1 MIPNPTSKGKT
12 SEAIILM
19 ALVSLGKVVLIPW
32 GEERYDLVLDEGD
45 RFVRV
50 QCKTGTLRRGLVVF
64 KTCITDARRPLGDG
78 GYAGQVDAFAVY
90 CPQLKRAFFV
100 PIAAVTSPFWGYLRV
115 EPPLNGQVRNIRWAR
130 DYELP
135 IPQVEL
141 VDLRGANAEA
151 VDGDLVAVSAYQH
164 ADAAGGQGGIGP
176 RDDRG
181 AVDGKDQAVAY
192 GARD

>member
-1 MIPNPTSKGKT
+1 
-12 SEAIILM
+12 M

-32 GEERYDLVLDEGD
+32 GEEHYDLVLDEGD

-50 QCKTGTLRRGLVVF
+50 QCKTGTLRRASVMQVLN
-64 KTCITDARRPLGDG
+64 TTRP
-78 GYAGQVDAFAVY
+78 
-90 CPQLKRAFFV
+90 
-100 PIAAVTSPFWGYLRV
+100 
-115 EPPLNGQVRNIRWAR
+115 R
-130 DYELP
+130 DYEVP

-141 VDLRGANAEA
+141 VDLRGANAEV

-192 GARD
+192 GAHD